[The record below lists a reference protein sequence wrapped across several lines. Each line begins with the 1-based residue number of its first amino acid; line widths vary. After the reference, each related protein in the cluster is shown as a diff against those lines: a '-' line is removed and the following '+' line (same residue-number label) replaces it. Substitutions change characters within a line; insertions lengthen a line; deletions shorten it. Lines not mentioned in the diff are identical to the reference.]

1 MFDSEDLEER
11 KKEFKERLVNELF
24 VERYASFKE
33 SIELINE
40 TLENF
45 NINHRYNYD
54 EFCTD
59 YTDACMEY
67 MDKHRHIDMMDP
79 KQLYLYTLPILI
91 NIIEKVK
98 NKHGFKE
105 IENENI

>member
-1 MFDSEDLEER
+1 
-11 KKEFKERLVNELF
+11 
-24 VERYASFKE
+24 
-33 SIELINE
+33 
-40 TLENF
+40 
-45 NINHRYNYD
+45 
-54 EFCTD
+54 
-59 YTDACMEY
+59 

-98 NKHGFKE
+98 NKYGLKP